1 MPPITTGGSSLSK
14 SGRIIGLLAALA
26 MFSFSAYF
34 YAKTGDW
41 VAAVF
46 ALGSL
51 AYFLFF
57 YYVYRGKSL

>member
-1 MPPITTGGSSLSK
+1 LSK

>member
-1 MPPITTGGSSLSK
+1 LSK
-14 SGRIIGLLAALA
+14 FGRIVGLLAALA

-34 YAKTGDW
+34 YVKTGDW

-46 ALGSL
+46 ALGSM